1 MFRLYSDLFKVE
13 EKFDSL
19 IGYIKERESLV
30 NKTIQ
35 TIGTIPTTNVTYK
48 DGRWVDS
55 AGEELRGKR
64 IDAEFLATNALNVN
78 VQSIPQYDQKIADI
92 ENRVAALEKLVEVD
106 ETKVSSNGKDLALT
120 YLLIQL
126 KLLADD
132 PVSGY
137 VFVPKVIDAYNKYLD
152 AK

>member
-1 MFRLYSDLFKVE
+1 MFKLAADLNEVE
-13 EKFDSL
+13 EEFMKFKD
-19 IGYIKERESLV
+19 YMEQQK
-30 NKTIQ
+30 
-35 TIGTIPTTNVTYK
+35 GTAPIATVTYK
-48 DGRWVDS
+48 NGRWVDS
-55 AGEELRGKR
+55 AGEELRGER
-64 IDAEFLATNALNVN
+64 IDAEFLATNASNVN

-137 VFVPKVIDAYNKYLD
+137 VFVPKVIDAYNKYLE